1 MASNHPL
8 PTPPGQ
14 PMEQNQSYN
23 PPPSSP
29 PHHRQPPSSSRQQTA
44 PASHQAPSRRSRGFS
59 FRSEKSH
66 KSSDSAAKVV
76 WSETHQEKES
86 KRLHSKADPSLAMN
100 EAEPS
105 AVAATVRSS
114 LASLRNMQHKDFA
127 GNPITEPDLSNPTRS
142 RWERPL
148 DTIRSFEA
156 AVDGGYN
163 NRKSYFGPDNESLAT
178 WNRRSTYYGGN
189 GGRSNDGFAAS
200 RPQSMFRPQSQ
211 HEFRQSMWQRGSYVD
226 QNEGANNGYG
236 YYGNGQPPPPP
247 PQHGFRRGNPRMTSD
262 PSIMAPRQAPN
273 VENSSVDRMQAHL
286 PKREP
291 EPVND
296 YGIGFSNTSSDQP
309 AAFSVGYA
317 PDGNGAPSSN
327 YQLAT
332 GPGYEVKPPVPQ
344 KENAVLRKPTAP
356 VAVAAK
362 RPTPAA
368 TPEKRKSWLSR
379 RFSKG

>member
-1 MASNHPL
+1 
-8 PTPPGQ
+8 
-14 PMEQNQSYN
+14 
-23 PPPSSP
+23 
-29 PHHRQPPSSSRQQTA
+29 
-44 PASHQAPSRRSRGFS
+44 
-59 FRSEKSH
+59 
-66 KSSDSAAKVV
+66 
-76 WSETHQEKES
+76 
-86 KRLHSKADPSLAMN
+86 
-100 EAEPS
+100 
-105 AVAATVRSS
+105 
-114 LASLRNMQHKDFA
+114 
-127 GNPITEPDLSNPTRS
+127 
-142 RWERPL
+142 
-148 DTIRSFEA
+148 
-156 AVDGGYN
+156 
-163 NRKSYFGPDNESLAT
+163 
-178 WNRRSTYYGGN
+178 
-189 GGRSNDGFAAS
+189 
-200 RPQSMFRPQSQ
+200 MFRPQSQ

-273 VENSSVDRMQAHL
+273 VYAIPNNQQSYETVASASGSGSTGEPAGYQTDPTNSENSSVDRMQAHL